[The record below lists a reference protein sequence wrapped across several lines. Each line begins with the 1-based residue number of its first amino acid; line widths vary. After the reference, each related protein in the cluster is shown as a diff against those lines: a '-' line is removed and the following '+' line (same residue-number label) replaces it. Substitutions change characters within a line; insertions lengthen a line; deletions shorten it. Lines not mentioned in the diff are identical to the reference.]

1 MSLERLQ
8 LDPFLLAQM
17 YHQPIIP
24 EEITAVPAEAKA
36 VPEIKYLGENQKN
49 ILLLIQNERE
59 AYLSEETFNL
69 LANIL
74 NACKLGMQDVALVNT
89 ANYPGI
95 RLQDYLQKIPARQV
109 INFAIEPASLGLP
122 PHSPTKP
129 LRSMACPS
137 SFRTTC
143 NSLQQTKPSKAASGW
158 DSNNYSVYK
167 PLIWN

>member
-24 EEITAVPAEAKA
+24 EEIKAVPAEAKA

-49 ILLLIQNERE
+49 ILLLIQNEKE

-69 LANIL
+69 LTNIL

-89 ANYPGI
+89 ANYPGT
-95 RLQDYLQKIPARQV
+95 RLQNYLSKIPTRQV
-109 INFAIEPASLGLP
+109 IYFAIPSDALGLP
-122 PHSPTKP
+122 PMETYRIGTHHGISV
-129 LRSMACPS
+129 LMSDD
-137 SFRTTC
+137 
-143 NSLQQTKPSKAASGW
+143 LQ
-158 DSNNYSVYK
+158 
-167 PLIWN
+167 LIATDKILKGRLWMCLKQLFGI

>member
-122 PHSPTKP
+122 PTQPYQ
-129 LRSMACPS
+129 
-137 SFRTTC
+137 TTAF
-143 NSLQQTKPSKAASGW
+143 NGLPVLYSDDLQLIATDKALKGRLW
-158 DSNNYSVYK
+158 MGLK
-167 PLIWN
+167 QLFGI